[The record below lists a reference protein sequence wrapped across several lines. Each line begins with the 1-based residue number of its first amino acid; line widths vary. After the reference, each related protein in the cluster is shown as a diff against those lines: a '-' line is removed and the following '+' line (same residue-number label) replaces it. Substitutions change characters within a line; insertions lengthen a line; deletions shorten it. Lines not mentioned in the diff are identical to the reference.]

1 MAPSCT
7 ILEYLSR
14 PNPKLSYN
22 LGGGSGTLT
31 VNDRW
36 LPIEGVRP
44 WSEFTF
50 NNLYAKYKTSLT
62 KLITPYDPAQLIR
75 HGRLDDIV
83 NEDTVTALVTVN
95 NLLPVSNALYETEK
109 GLHYGPGSKFFRQQ
123 SDGSPDWGLGVDG
136 AMNDGLYT
144 LRNFC
149 PGDLKTY
156 SKWNADGVLNS
167 DWSNYL
173 DDPTLTNQARPL
185 EQAQHYGLSLGARY
199 AWILTDAEL
208 VIIRITT
215 SIDAPPSPR
224 QFREASHRRVVSN
237 TSGISQ
243 TFSAMSLDNSA
254 YSGHSGS
261 SSGINPAPLE
271 IARIPWSAGSKKQ
284 SKGKEQEMTINL
296 ALYFLAQL
304 ALEDCSIST
313 SYPPINPKS
322 SKAQYPPVDAKASK
336 AQYTLPSMP
345 EVDPSDM
352 SKYWIPSGGISW
364 DVVYWDINSYIPGAL
379 VEQSE
384 SNEGK
389 PGYLVS
395 VVGKVGKDELTAML
409 ADLKADTE
417 RWGKE
422 GGQYSESQVHKSR
435 AYYGGT
441 YRMRQ

>member
-22 LGGGSGTLT
+22 LGGRSSTLT

-36 LPIEGVRP
+36 LPIEGVRL

-123 SDGSPDWGLGVDG
+123 SDGSPDWGLGVDR
-136 AMNDGLYT
+136 AMNDGSYT

-156 SKWNADGVLNS
+156 SKWNADGVLDS

-185 EQAQHYGLSLGARY
+185 EQAQHYGLSLGTRY

-215 SIDAPPSPR
+215 STDAPRSPR
-224 QFREASHRRVVSN
+224 QSREASHRRVVSN
-237 TSGISQ
+237 TSAISQ
-243 TFSAMSLDNSA
+243 TFSAMSIDHSA

-296 ALYFLAQL
+296 ALYFLARL

-313 SYPPINPKS
+313 SYPPIDPKS
-322 SKAQYPPVDAKASK
+322 SRVQYA
-336 AQYTLPSMP
+336 LPSMP
-345 EVDPSDM
+345 EADPSNM

-364 DVVYWDINSYIPGAL
+364 DVIYLDINTYIPGAL
-379 VEQSE
+379 VEQRQSE
-384 SNEGK
+384 EGK

-395 VVGKVGKDELTAML
+395 VVGKVGKDKLTALL
-409 ADLKADTE
+409 ADLKADTA
-417 RWGKE
+417 RWEME

-441 YRMRQ
+441 YGRR